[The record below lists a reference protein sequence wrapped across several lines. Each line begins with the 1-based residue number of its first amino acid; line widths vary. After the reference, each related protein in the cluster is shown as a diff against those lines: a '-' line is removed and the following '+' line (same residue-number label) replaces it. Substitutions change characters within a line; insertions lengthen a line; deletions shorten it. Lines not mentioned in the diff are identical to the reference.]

1 MKLLMRDSLNFE
13 AGRAEGRAEGRT
25 EGRAEGEKQGIVKGT
40 LREKFATAKRMLN
53 LGFKISE
60 IMESTQL
67 SLEDLNSLVHL
78 QA

>member
-13 AGRAEGRAEGRT
+13 AG
-25 EGRAEGEKQGIVKGT
+25 EKQGIVKGT
-40 LREKFATAKRMLN
+40 LGEKFATAKRMLS

-60 IMESTQL
+60 IMKLTEL
-67 SLEDLNSLVHL
+67 SLEDLNSLVQ

>member
-13 AGRAEGRAEGRT
+13 AGLAKGRAEGIAA
-25 EGRAEGEKQGIVKGT
+25 GLAEGEKQGT
-40 LREKFATAKRMLN
+40 LSEKFATAKRKLS

-60 IMESTQL
+60 IMKSTQL
-67 SLEDLNSLVHL
+67 SFKDLNSLL

>member
-13 AGRAEGRAEGRT
+13 AGEKQGK
-25 EGRAEGEKQGIVKGT
+25 AEGEKQGT
-40 LREKFATAKRMLN
+40 LREKFATAKRMLS
-53 LGFKISE
+53 LGFKIPE
-60 IMESTQL
+60 IMEATQL